1 MNATLL
7 EFEGQLSLSDIH
19 SLTRKELYY
28 LRRFRQHY
36 HIKQREEAD
45 KAAEAAKKAQENAA
59 NTRRSNARHIQ
70 PKQPKPSQPRKNKP
84 SRSRATHKR

>member
-1 MNATLL
+1 ML
-7 EFEGQLSLSDIH
+7 EFEGQISLTEIQ

-45 KAAEAAKKAQENAA
+45 KAAEAAKKAQETAA
-59 NTRRSNARHIQ
+59 NTRRNNAKHIQ
-70 PKQPKPSQPRKNKP
+70 PKQPKPVQNHRSKP
-84 SRSRATHKR
+84 SRTKATRKR